1 MSDTFD
7 KTIRSPSEYYNSIG
21 RTMLAVTGE
30 EIRLSESDIE
40 NRKERIKELQTI
52 IEKPDV
58 WNDLVLKYKKPNNIN
73 YQNCH
78 SAILKHKHVKPLRS
92 IGRTFN
98 LSNFTFSY
106 YHKDELVRE
115 VVAGEGDIVFGLS
128 SGNPTEGTVYIGNT
142 FQRFLDE
149 EHLST
154 EDFIQLGRSVYQH
167 RDKFTIPTWEL
178 NVYGANGLI
187 PESSVNVCKVN
198 SLKYDENNKQY
209 DMNNAVLW
217 SVSKGIISRNGSI
230 PINVYI
236 DMKTFPEKASLWN
249 TGLNSNAKLNVENEL
264 TQHVISII
272 KESNE
277 LSETVG
283 HAFRKLFTVIM
294 VVTIKSKNPP
304 LYNNIL
310 STLLTKMKS
319 VAEQSGVEIVGI
331 NVDCMEVTGEIDSKF
346 IGNDVGMFKHVDIV
360 SNP

>member
-7 KTIRSPSEYYNSIG
+7 KTIRSPSEYYNNIG
-21 RTMLAVTGE
+21 RIMLAVTGE

-40 NRKERIKELQTI
+40 NHKKRIEDLKKV

-58 WNDLVLKYKKPNNIN
+58 WNDLVSKYKKPNNIN
-73 YQNCH
+73 YENCH
-78 SAILKHKHVKPLRS
+78 SAILKHKHVKPIRS
-92 IGRTFN
+92 IGKTFN
-98 LSNFTFSY
+98 LDNFTFSY
-106 YHKDELVRE
+106 YHRDELVRE

-149 EHLST
+149 ENLST
-154 EDFIQLGRSVYQH
+154 EDFIQLGRSVYKH
-167 RDKFTIPTWEL
+167 RDKFAIPSWEL
-178 NVYGANGLI
+178 TVYGANGII
-187 PESSVNVCKVN
+187 PDSSVEVCKVN
-198 SLKYDENNKQY
+198 SLKYDTENKQY

-230 PINVYI
+230 PINVHI
-236 DMKTFPEKASLWN
+236 DMRTFPSKASVWDIGSN
-249 TGLNSNAKLNVENEL
+249 PNAKLNVDNEL
-264 TQHVISII
+264 TQHAIQII
-272 KESNE
+272 KESKE
-277 LSETVG
+277 LSEVVG

-319 VAEQSGVEIVGI
+319 VANLSNVKILGI
-331 NVDCMEVTGEIDSKF
+331 NVDCIEVNGELDPKF
-346 IGNDVGMFKHVDIV
+346 IGKELGMFKCVPIQEK
-360 SNP
+360 

>member
-1 MSDTFD
+1 MSNTFD
-7 KTIRSPSEYYNSIG
+7 KTIRSPSEYYNNIG

-40 NRKERIKELQTI
+40 NRKQRIEDLREVI
-52 IEKPDV
+52 DKPDV
-58 WNDLVLKYKKPNNIN
+58 WNDLVIKYKKPNNIN
-73 YQNCH
+73 YENCH
-78 SAILKHKHVKPLRS
+78 SAILKHKHVKPIRS

-98 LSNFTFSY
+98 LSNFTFAY

-167 RDKFTIPTWEL
+167 RDKFTIPSWEIT
-178 NVYGANGLI
+178 VYGANGII
-187 PESSVNVCKVN
+187 PDSSVEVCKVN
-198 SLKYDENNKQY
+198 SLPYNTNNKQY

-217 SVSKGIISRNGSI
+217 SVSKGIIARNGSI
-230 PINVYI
+230 PINVHI
-236 DMKTFPEKASLWN
+236 DMNTFPDKASVWD
-249 TGLNSNAKLNVENEL
+249 TGNNANAKLNVDNEL
-264 TQHVISII
+264 TQHAIQII
-272 KESNE
+272 KQSNE
-277 LSETVG
+277 LSEVVG

-319 VAEQSGVEIVGI
+319 VATQSGVKILGI
-331 NVDCMEVTGEIDSKF
+331 NVDCIEVDDELDPKFVGEEI
-346 IGNDVGMFKHVDIV
+346 GMFKPVVIQEK
-360 SNP
+360 

>member
-7 KTIRSPSEYYNSIG
+7 KTIRSPSEYYNNIG
-21 RTMLAVTGE
+21 RTMLAITGE

-40 NRKERIKELQTI
+40 NRKKRIEDLKEVI
-52 IEKPDV
+52 NKPDV
-58 WNDLVLKYKKPNNIN
+58 WNELVIKYKKPNNIN
-73 YQNCH
+73 YENCH
-78 SAILKHKHVKPLRS
+78 SAILKHKHVKPVRN
-92 IGRTFN
+92 IGKTFN
-98 LSNFTFSY
+98 LDNFTFSY

-115 VVAGEGDIVFGLS
+115 VVSGEGDIVFGLS

-149 EHLST
+149 ENLST
-154 EDFIQLGRSVYQH
+154 EDFIQLGRSVYKH
-167 RDKFTIPTWEL
+167 RDKFTIPSWEL

-187 PESSVNVCKVN
+187 PDSSVEVCKVN
-198 SLKYDENNKQY
+198 SLPYNISNKQY

-230 PINVYI
+230 PISVYI
-236 DMKTFPEKASLWN
+236 DMNTFPEKASVWDTN
-249 TGLNSNAKLNVENEL
+249 GNYNAKLNVDNEL
-264 TQHVISII
+264 TKHAIQII

-277 LSETVG
+277 LSEVVG

-294 VVTIKSKNPP
+294 VITIKSKNPP

-319 VAEQSGVEIVGI
+319 VAKQSGVEILGL
-331 NVDCMEVTGEIDSKF
+331 NVDCIEVDGKIDDKF
-346 IGNDVGMFKHVDIV
+346 VGNELGMFKYV
-360 SNP
+360 SIEEK

>member
-7 KTIRSPSEYYNSIG
+7 KTIRSPSEYYNNIG

-40 NRKERIKELQTI
+40 NHKKRIEDLKKV

-58 WNDLVLKYKKPNNIN
+58 WNYLVSKYKKPNNIN
-73 YQNCH
+73 YENCH
-78 SAILKHKHVKPLRS
+78 SAILKHKHVKPIRS
-92 IGRTFN
+92 IGKTFN
-98 LSNFTFSY
+98 LDNFNFSY

-154 EDFIQLGRSVYQH
+154 EDFIQLGRSVYRH
-167 RDKFTIPTWEL
+167 RDKFTIPSWEL
-178 NVYGANGLI
+178 TVYGANGII
-187 PESSVNVCKVN
+187 PDSCVEVCKVN
-198 SLKYDENNKQY
+198 SLKYDTENKQY

-230 PINVYI
+230 PINVHI
-236 DMKTFPEKASLWN
+236 DMNNFPSKASVWD
-249 TGLNSNAKLNVENEL
+249 TGQNPNAKLNVDNEL
-264 TQHVISII
+264 TQHAIQII
-272 KESNE
+272 KESKE
-277 LSETVG
+277 LSEVVG

-310 STLLTKMKS
+310 STLLTKIKS
-319 VAEQSGVEIVGI
+319 VANQSGVKILGI
-331 NVDCMEVTGEIDSKF
+331 NVDCIEVNGELDHKF
-346 IGNDVGMFKHVDIV
+346 IGKELGMFKCVPIQEK
-360 SNP
+360 

>member
-1 MSDTFD
+1 MSDTFY
-7 KTIRSPSEYYNSIG
+7 KTIRSPSEYYNNIG

-40 NRKERIKELQTI
+40 NHKKRIEDLKKV

-58 WNDLVLKYKKPNNIN
+58 WNDLVSKYKKPNNIN
-73 YQNCH
+73 YENCH
-78 SAILKHKHVKPLRS
+78 SAILKHKHVKPIRS
-92 IGRTFN
+92 IGKTFN
-98 LSNFTFSY
+98 LDNFTFSY
-106 YHKDELVRE
+106 YHKDELIRE

-167 RDKFTIPTWEL
+167 RDKFTIPSWEL
-178 NVYGANGLI
+178 TVYGANGII
-187 PESSVNVCKVN
+187 PDSSVEVCKVN
-198 SLKYDENNKQY
+198 SLKYDTENKQY

-230 PINVYI
+230 PINVHI
-236 DMKTFPEKASLWN
+236 DMSTFPSKASVWD
-249 TGLNSNAKLNVENEL
+249 TGSNPNAKLNVDNEL
-264 TQHVISII
+264 TQHAIQII
-272 KESNE
+272 KESKE
-277 LSETVG
+277 LSEVVG

-319 VAEQSGVEIVGI
+319 VANQSVVKILGI
-331 NVDCMEVTGEIDSKF
+331 NVDCIEVNGELDPKF
-346 IGNDVGMFKHVDIV
+346 IGKELGMFKCVPIHEK
-360 SNP
+360 